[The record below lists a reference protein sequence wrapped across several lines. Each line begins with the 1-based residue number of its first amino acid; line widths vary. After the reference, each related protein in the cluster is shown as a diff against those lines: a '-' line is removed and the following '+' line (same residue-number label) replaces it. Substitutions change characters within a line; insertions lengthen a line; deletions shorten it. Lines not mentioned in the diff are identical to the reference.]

1 MKTSELTD
9 SERAERAQIKARH
22 QSVRAAMHHAAKQG
36 GWHHRYALLAW
47 AFVRE
52 LPYRRIERDHH
63 RQTRPDG
70 SVYEHNLPDMNDLAR
85 ALVPHCPEVAADMEP
100 VGRFA
105 RLRRGSA
112 TEARLSGWL
121 ADPAGAI
128 PAPPSRQKKP
138 YAGHKDVSPEPL
150 AAE

>member
-63 RQTRPDG
+63 KQTRPDG
-70 SVYEHNLPDMNDLAR
+70 SVFEHGLPELHWLAQ
-85 ALVPHCPEVAADMEP
+85 ALAPFCPEVAADMEP
-100 VGRFA
+100 VGRFS
-105 RLRRGSA
+105 RLRRGSV
-112 TEARLSGWL
+112 TEARLKAWL

-128 PAPPSRQKKP
+128 PAPPPRQKKP
-138 YAGHKDVSPEPL
+138 YAGQKLSSVEPL